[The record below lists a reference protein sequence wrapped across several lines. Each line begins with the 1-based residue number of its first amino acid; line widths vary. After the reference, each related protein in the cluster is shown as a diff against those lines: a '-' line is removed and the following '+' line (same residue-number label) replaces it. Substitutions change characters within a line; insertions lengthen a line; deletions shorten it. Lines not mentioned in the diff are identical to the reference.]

1 MMSTSD
7 ASGDEY
13 FLHKVGERSSAPI
26 EVDVTANGQKLTMEV
41 DTGAA
46 LSIISQATK
55 ELVFPDLP
63 LHSSKVVLKTYT
75 GEHMPVIGNLH
86 VKVQY
91 GTQAAKLVLVVV
103 AGDGPSLFGRN
114 WLNHIQPDLTPLTA
128 VRTVTLKSL
137 NGLMQQHAS
146 LFSDTLGT
154 VEPFRA
160 TLHVLPDAIPK
171 FRKARSVPFAIKEA
185 IGKELD
191 PMEQQ
196 RILQKVSHS
205 EWAAP
210 IVPVPKK
217 DGRFRI
223 CGDYK
228 VTINPSLSVD
238 QYPLPKPED
247 LFASLAGGTIF
258 AKLDLS
264 QAYLQLQLDEKSVPY
279 VTINT
284 SGVVPSHP
292 TSIWC
297 GLGTRRVPEDD
308 GHRTTGNFRRNML
321 HR

>member
-1 MMSTSD
+1 
-7 ASGDEY
+7 
-13 FLHKVGERSSAPI
+13 
-26 EVDVTANGQKLTMEV
+26 
-41 DTGAA
+41 
-46 LSIISQATK
+46 
-55 ELVFPDLP
+55 
-63 LHSSKVVLKTYT
+63 
-75 GEHMPVIGNLH
+75 MPVIGNLH
-86 VKVQY
+86 VRVQY

-103 AGDGPSLFGRN
+103 AGEGPSLFGRN
-114 WLNHIQPDLTPLTA
+114 WLNHIRPNLTTLTA
-128 VRTVTLKSL
+128 VRTVMLKSL

-160 TLHVLPDAIPK
+160 TLHVLPDATPK

-191 PMEQQ
+191 YMEQQ
-196 RILQKVSHS
+196 GILQKVSHS

-238 QYPLPKPED
+238 QYPLPKPLSGRYLRIPGRRYD
-247 LFASLAGGTIF
+247 LRETRPFASLPSTSTGREVGP
-258 AKLDLS
+258 LRNH
-264 QAYLQLQLDEKSVPY
+264 QH
-279 VTINT
+279 T

-297 GLGTRRVPEDD
+297 GLGTRRVPEND
-308 GHRTTGNFRRNML
+308 GHCTTGNFRRNML

>member
-1 MMSTSD
+1 M
-7 ASGDEY
+7 
-13 FLHKVGERSSAPI
+13 
-26 EVDVTANGQKLTMEV
+26 
-41 DTGAA
+41 
-46 LSIISQATK
+46 
-55 ELVFPDLP
+55 
-63 LHSSKVVLKTYT
+63 
-75 GEHMPVIGNLH
+75 
-86 VKVQY
+86 
-91 GTQAAKLVLVVV
+91 
-103 AGDGPSLFGRN
+103 
-114 WLNHIQPDLTPLTA
+114 HIQPDLTPLTA

-137 NGLMQQHAS
+137 NGLMQQHVS

-191 PMEQQ
+191 RMEQQ
-196 RILQKVSHS
+196 GILQKVSHS

-284 SGVVPSHP
+284 HQGLYHHTRLPFGVAQHLPCS
-292 TSIWC
+292 
-297 GLGTRRVPEDD
+297 RR
-308 GHRTTGNFRRNML
+308 
-321 HR
+321 